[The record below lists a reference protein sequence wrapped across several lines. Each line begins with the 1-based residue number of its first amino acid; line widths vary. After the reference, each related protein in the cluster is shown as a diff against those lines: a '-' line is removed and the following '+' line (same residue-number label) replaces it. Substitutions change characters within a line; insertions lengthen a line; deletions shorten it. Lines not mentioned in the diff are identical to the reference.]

1 MEIIFHIDVNS
12 AFLSWSAIERLRRDP
27 ETPDLRTIPSI
38 IGGDEKS
45 RHGVVLAKSIPAKK
59 YGVRTGEPVATALR
73 KCPFLVMEPP
83 DHKLYRRR
91 SAQLMKLLHTY
102 TSDIE
107 QVSIDECYLLFSPIA
122 WRFPSPETA
131 AREIADRVR
140 GELDF
145 TVNVGISTN
154 KLLAKMASDFEKPD
168 RVHTLFPDE
177 IPSKMWPLPVGELF
191 MVGHSSA
198 SRLEELGIRTIGDL
212 AMADPAFLQAHFKS
226 HGQMMWEYANGI
238 DDSPLDPDDH
248 DAKGIGNSTTLAT
261 DARTA
266 EDAKRILLQ
275 LAEEVAAR
283 LRKSHQLAQTVVVE
297 LRYSN
302 FHTCSRQTGLPAPD
316 ATTDALYRCAC
327 RLFDELWNQ
336 SPIRLLGL
344 RTTRLVSEDAPVQ
357 LNLFDA
363 GLVADTAVPAHDEHS
378 FDSHSRSSFAAN
390 NEHSLVTHGKHS
402 FGSHNGNGS
411 DAHAEHSPG
420 THGGYSSGSHNGN
433 GSDSH
438 GRHGSS
444 THGGHD
450 SDTHGGHNFDSHGS
464 DMRDGHNL
472 APSAPAV
479 FRRSHQT
486 DIGTQSCQS
495 DSGINTIFRQSDGTH
510 VAASRQPGTGG
521 PVPNRRSVQDNAA
534 RQRRLEQT
542 LDEIRARYGKG
553 AVIRGSLL
561 EKSDSPVDE

>member
-140 GELDF
+140 GELGF

-177 IPSKMWPLPVGELF
+177 VPSKMWPLPVSELF

-212 AMADPAFLQAHFKS
+212 AKADPAFLQAHFKS

-238 DDSPLDPDDH
+238 DGSPLDPDDH

-275 LAEEVAAR
+275 LAEEVSAR

-316 ATTDALYRCAC
+316 ATTDTLYRCAC

-344 RTTRLVSEDAPVQ
+344 RTTRLVSENAPVQ

-363 GLVADTAVPAHDEHS
+363 GLVADT
-378 FDSHSRSSFAAN
+378 
-390 NEHSLVTHGKHS
+390 
-402 FGSHNGNGS
+402 
-411 DAHAEHSPG
+411 
-420 THGGYSSGSHNGN
+420 
-433 GSDSH
+433 
-438 GRHGSS
+438 
-444 THGGHD
+444 
-450 SDTHGGHNFDSHGS
+450 
-464 DMRDGHNL
+464 
-472 APSAPAV
+472 
-479 FRRSHQT
+479 
-486 DIGTQSCQS
+486 
-495 DSGINTIFRQSDGTH
+495 
-510 VAASRQPGTGG
+510 
-521 PVPNRRSVQDNAA
+521 A